1 MISGDS
7 FVKKKTYVLD
17 TNVLLSDPSSI
28 YAFEDNNIVIP
39 MAVLEEL
46 DNKKS
51 RQDEI
56 GKNARIVS
64 RSLDNLRSSGSMFDG
79 VALQSGG
86 TLRILSSTKTNL
98 DQLPLELR
106 INNDKVDNLIVAF
119 MMSLRAEFRLDGD
132 PDPILVSK
140 DINVRLKCDSLGIK
154 AQDYLKMRIANSV
167 SDFYRGVETLE
178 VPEHV
183 IDSFFSESDVF
194 LDASIVGTKTLYP
207 NQILV
212 LKHIID
218 GVTYKSALA
227 KYASHDKPIK
237 HLAKIDSAYNLK
249 PKNKEQTFALDLLFD
264 ENIKLL
270 TLTGLSGSGKTL
282 LALAAALAQLK
293 HLGDSPRYEKII
305 VTKPVQ
311 PVGKDLGYLPGTL
324 EEKME
329 PWIAPIRDNINYLMG
344 NQKSSKKKLS
354 SDGVSKRSD
363 GEYYLALLQEKG
375 LIEVEAITYIR
386 GRSISN
392 AFIIIDECQNLSIHE
407 LKTIVTRVGDNTKI
421 VLTGDIEQ
429 IDNVHVDMF
438 SNGLTY
444 AIEKF
449 KDQEIAGHVMFIKGV
464 RSGLA
469 TIASKIL

>member
-1 MISGDS
+1 MN
-7 FVKKKTYVLD
+7 KKTYVLD
-17 TNVLLSDPSSI
+17 TNVLLSDPSAI
-28 YAFEDNNIVIP
+28 YAFDDNNIVIP

-64 RSLDNLRSSGSMFDG
+64 RSLDELRSSGSMFDG
-79 VALQSGG
+79 VTLHSGG
-86 TLRILSSTKTNL
+86 TLRILSSTRENL

-106 INNDKVDNLIVAF
+106 INNDKVDNLIIAF
-119 MMSLRAEFRLDGD
+119 MMSLCADCNN
-132 PDPILVSK
+132 PILVSK
-140 DINVRLKCDSLGIK
+140 DINVRLKCDALGIQ
-154 AQDYLKMRIANSV
+154 AQDYLKMRITNDI
-167 SDFYRGVETLE
+167 SDFYRGVETIE
-178 VPEHV
+178 VSEHL
-183 IDSFFSESDVF
+183 INRFFSEDDVV
-194 LDASIVGTKTLYP
+194 LDESVVGEKALYP

-212 LKHIID
+212 LKHIVD
-218 GVTYKSALA
+218 GVTCQSALA
-227 KYASHDKPIK
+227 KYASNDKPIR
-237 HLAKIDSAYNLK
+237 HLSKIDNAFGLK

-264 ENIKLL
+264 DSIKLL

-282 LALAAALAQLK
+282 LALAAALAQHK
-293 HLGDSPRYEKII
+293 YLGDTPRYEKII

-324 EEKME
+324 EEKMQ
-329 PWIAPIRDNINYLMG
+329 PWVAPIRDNINFLMG

-354 SDGVSKRSD
+354 ADIAGKRSD
-363 GEYYLALLQEKG
+363 SEYYLTLMQEKG
-375 LIEVEAITYIR
+375 FIEVEAITYIR

-407 LKTIVTRVGDNTKI
+407 LKTIVTRAGENTKI

-429 IDNVHVDMF
+429 IDNVHVDIF
-438 SNGLTY
+438 SNGLSY

-449 KDQEIAGHVMFIKGV
+449 KEQEIAGHVMFLKGV
-464 RSGLA
+464 RSELA